1 MKKCKVCNKPAV
13 YHLTEIQNG
22 QAQALHFCEKHFQ
35 DYISGQAPQEEWES
49 PDESSLIELN
59 SQDLELDEEL
69 ECPNC
74 GITFQEFRSE
84 GRLGCPHDYIA
95 FREPLVQLLENI
107 HGECE
112 HIGKFPKRAPTSSQ
126 QQYNLIKLRR
136 ELTAAVAEENY
147 ETAAS
152 LRDQISKL
160 EEEEQNKLD
169 SDSSEEE

>member
-22 QAQALHFCEKHFQ
+22 QAQALHFCEDHFQ
-35 DYISGQAPQEEWES
+35 EYISGQAPQDEWE
-49 PDESSLIELN
+49 PQDEATLIELN

-95 FREPLVQLLENI
+95 FREPLIQLL
-107 HGECE
+107 
-112 HIGKFPKRAPTSSQ
+112 
-126 QQYNLIKLRR
+126 
-136 ELTAAVAEENY
+136 
-147 ETAAS
+147 
-152 LRDQISKL
+152 
-160 EEEEQNKLD
+160 
-169 SDSSEEE
+169 